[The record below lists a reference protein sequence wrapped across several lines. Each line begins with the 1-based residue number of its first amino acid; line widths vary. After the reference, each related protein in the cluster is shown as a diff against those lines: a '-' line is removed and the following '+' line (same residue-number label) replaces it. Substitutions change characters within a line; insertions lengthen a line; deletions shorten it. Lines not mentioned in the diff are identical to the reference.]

1 MNSIAFVFK
10 TAPHGSSSGR
20 EGLDALLATA
30 ALSDTIAVFFI
41 SEGVFHLVGSQQ
53 PTVIYARD
61 YISTFKLLELYD
73 IEKVYA
79 CQQSLERRGINE
91 QLMGDIP
98 VTLIP
103 IDDLQRQLSHYDK
116 IINF

>member
-1 MNSIAFVFK
+1 MNSIAFIFK

-41 SEGVFHLVGSQQ
+41 GEGVFHLVGSQQ

-61 YISTFKLLELYD
+61 YISTFKLLEIYD
-73 IEKVYA
+73 IDKVYA
-79 CQQSLERRGINE
+79 CQQSLEMRGLDE
-91 QLMGDIP
+91 LLMGDIP
-98 VTLIP
+98 VTLLP
-103 IDDLQRQLSHYDK
+103 LNELQRQLCHYDK